1 MADYIDREKLLKSIP
16 SVKDDKT
23 ISLFGA
29 VADMICIVNSAP
41 KEDVALVV
49 HGTWFLRHIGHG
61 HYWECSVCH
70 ATPIYVTNNTNYCPN
85 CGAKMD
91 MEQEEPINGKHDA
104 E

>member
-1 MADYIDREKLLKSIP
+1 MDEYIDRKQALNLVESSGMWGWSKEQLYDEMQDVP
-16 SVKDDKT
+16 S
-23 ISLFGA
+23 A
-29 VADMICIVNSAP
+29 
-41 KEDVALVV
+41 DVAPVV

-91 MEQEEPINGKHDA
+91 AEQE
-104 E
+104 

>member
-1 MADYIDREKLLKSIP
+1 MDEYIDRKQALNLVESSGMWGWSKEQLYDEMQDVP
-16 SVKDDKT
+16 S
-23 ISLFGA
+23 A
-29 VADMICIVNSAP
+29 
-41 KEDVALVV
+41 DVAPVV

-91 MEQEEPINGKHDA
+91 VEQEE
-104 E
+104 

>member
-16 SVKDDKT
+16 SVKNDKT

-29 VADMICIVNSAP
+29 VAAMICIVNLVP
-41 KEDVALVV
+41 KEDVAPVV
-49 HGTWFLRHIGHG
+49 HGTWLLRYIGHG

-91 MEQEEPINGKHDA
+91 EER
-104 E
+104 EE

>member
-1 MADYIDREKLLKSIP
+1 MDEYIDRKQELNLVESSGMWGWSKEQLYDEMQDVP
-16 SVKDDKT
+16 S
-23 ISLFGA
+23 A
-29 VADMICIVNSAP
+29 
-41 KEDVALVV
+41 DVAPVV

-91 MEQEEPINGKHDA
+91 VEQEE
-104 E
+104 